1 MSFRDISR
9 RSGTGTQTPP
19 KRRLSERNGAV
30 EYLPAFGRTQS
41 QNSSRK
47 SAPRKKSAPF
57 PYKIPCGEESSHS
70 KFNSHITSQDET
82 SLHQIRVQQR
92 EEDYAIQVMRER
104 EEELR
109 DINRK
114 IHVVNEIY
122 KDLGEVVD
130 QQQEQIDVIED
141 KFGMASDNARRG
153 LEQLERANANLNKQ
167 SKKNDPI
174 VDGESEM
181 ETQDKC
187 QFFLLKYMQH
197 KISSLGKM
205 LSVCGGSATVS
216 YSLGENDHR

>member
-9 RSGTGTQTPP
+9 RSGTVTGTPP
-19 KRRLSERNGAV
+19 KRRLSDRNGAV
-30 EYLPAFGRTQS
+30 EYLPALVRSQS

-47 SAPRKKSAPF
+47 SALQTKNAQFSCKT
-57 PYKIPCGEESSHS
+57 PYGDESSHS
-70 KFNSHITSQDET
+70 PFNSYITSRDET

-130 QQQEQIDVIED
+130 QQQEQIDVIENQ
-141 KFGMASDNARRG
+141 FGMASDNARRG
-153 LEQLERANANLNKQ
+153 LEQLEKANAKRYKQ
-167 SKKNDPI
+167 SNKNDPI
-174 VDGESEM
+174 ADGENET

-187 QFFLLKYMQH
+187 QFFFLNYMHH

-205 LSVCGGSATVS
+205 FSVCGGSASVS
-216 YSLGENDHR
+216 YSLGENDQR